1 MNNFYFLLRNNYHH
15 FFEFMAKITVTGPVK
30 VAKHELKCFSNLLWW
45 TRKENAK
52 KSKICYTE
60 QNIDPNCSVS
70 EGDLFEQIVL
80 RCVNHHGGVGNLQ
93 DNLRNCLSSDDS
105 DSESFEHESE
115 YHSEDSESE
124 TVISHHSETESDSES
139 ETESEKWVC

>member
-1 MNNFYFLLRNNYHH
+1 MLQQSPLMNP
-15 FFEFMAKITVTGPVK
+15 KG
-30 VAKHELKCFSNLLWW
+30 KCQNQ
-45 TRKENAK
+45 
-52 KSKICYTE
+52 SKICYTE